1 MLNDECGWKD
11 GDRSAVGLQTI
22 KKMQMD
28 ASQQR
33 KWNLAGNTETLA
45 CHFLRTYYMDLGHP
59 SRLPYGSLRSAWTGP
74 GRDPRGNYGYEK
86 MAGSVLAV
94 LVRLPLVGT
103 EHPAVTC
110 T

>member
-1 MLNDECGWKD
+1 MEPKWLTENAD
-11 GDRSAVGLQTI
+11 GSGANSAKQ
-22 KKMQMD
+22 
-28 ASQQR
+28 
-33 KWNLAGNTETLA
+33 NLTGNTEVLA
-45 CHFLRTYYMDLGHP
+45 CHFLRRYYMDPGHP
-59 SRLPYGSLRSAWTGP
+59 SSLPYGSLRSAWTGP
-74 GRDPRGNYGYEK
+74 GRDPRGNYKYEK

>member
-1 MLNDECGWKD
+1 M
-11 GDRSAVGLQTI
+11 
-22 KKMQMD
+22 KMRMD
-28 ASQQR
+28 ARQHC
-33 KWNLAGNTETLA
+33 KWNLAGNTGDVSLP
-45 CHFLRTYYMDLGHP
+45 FSPDL
-59 SRLPYGSLRSAWTGP
+59 LYGSRPPVQAPLRLASLGLDGA
-74 GRDPRGNYGYEK
+74 RPRSEGNYGYEK

>member
-1 MLNDECGWKD
+1 M
-11 GDRSAVGLQTI
+11 S
-22 KKMQMD
+22 
-28 ASQQR
+28 
-33 KWNLAGNTETLA
+33 A

-74 GRDPRGNYGYEK
+74 GRDPRGNYKYEK

-103 EHPAVTC
+103 EHPAHHDQNENLTLDIDRPSHGR

>member
-1 MLNDECGWKD
+1 MRMEEWRQIG
-11 GDRSAVGLQTI
+11 GGLQTI
-22 KKMQMD
+22 RKMRMD
-28 ASQQR
+28 ARQHW
-33 KWNLAGNTETLA
+33 KWNQTGNTETLA
-45 CHFLRTYYMDLGHP
+45 CHFLPRYYMDLGHP

-74 GRDPRGNYGYEK
+74 GRDPRGNYKYEK
-86 MAGSVLAV
+86 MAGSVLAL